1 MKADPCLKRGYAE
14 PMLFSRKGMTLVEV
28 MLAAVL
34 IGVVGLGMV
43 MVTGTSHNFLM
54 QTVGMATTQGEA
66 SYGHAHLK
74 KFVGLGNRLIQY
86 GAVGNVS
93 SKIAVRYD
101 HRSISGG
108 TATPLDPTDDWW
120 DYYGY
125 DSGAQILYYR
135 RDFVPGASVADP
147 GDPGFGGEIIARNVA
162 SFTFTLV
169 SPAQL
174 DISMTVTKTVG
185 TQTRTST
192 VVSTVSPRGM
202 VTN

>member
-1 MKADPCLKRGYAE
+1 
-14 PMLFSRKGMTLVEV
+14 MTLVEV
-28 MLAAVL
+28 MLSAVL

-54 QTVGMATTQGEA
+54 QSVGMATTQGEA

-74 KFVGLGNRLIQY
+74 KFVGMANRLIQY
-86 GAVGNVS
+86 GAVGIPPVS
-93 SKIAVRYD
+93 AKIAVRYD
-101 HRSISGG
+101 HGSISGG
-108 TATPLDPTDDWW
+108 TATPLVTTDDWW

-147 GDPGFGGEIIARNVA
+147 GDPGFGGEIIARNVVA
-162 SFTFTLV
+162 CTFTLV

-174 DISMTVTKTVG
+174 DVSMTVTRTVG